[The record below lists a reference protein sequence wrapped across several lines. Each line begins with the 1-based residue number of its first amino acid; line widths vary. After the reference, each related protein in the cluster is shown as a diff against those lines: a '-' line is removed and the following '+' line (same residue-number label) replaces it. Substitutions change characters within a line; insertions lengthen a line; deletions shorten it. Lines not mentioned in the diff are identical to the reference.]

1 MSNKNSILLEFA
13 RYVFVGGISFL
24 ADFFTL
30 YLFHELIIPDVNG
43 SLYISV
49 VLGFIVG
56 VVVNYILSIKLVF
69 VSVKDTNLGKGNK
82 DKLLFVVIGLFGLGL
97 NEIGMFAGT
106 EILLLNYKI
115 VKVFVAGIVM
125 VWNYFA
131 RKLLIFNVKLLKS

>member
-1 MSNKNSILLEFA
+1 MINKNSIILEFA

-30 YLFHELIIPDVNG
+30 YLFHELLIPDISG

-49 VLGFIVG
+49 VLGFMVG
-56 VVVNYILSIKLVF
+56 VIVNYILSMKIVF
-69 VSVKDTNLGKGNK
+69 ISVKGTNLGKANR
-82 DKLLFVVIGLFGLGL
+82 DKLLFIVIGLVGLGL

-125 VWNYFA
+125 VWNYVA